1 MICGEKLR
9 SFQNYRST
17 YTFRLTIQITVNREN
32 FVMHATQHNTEERMW
47 SKMTMRNENNKST
60 PVGSLQTGHEVVV
73 SPNRDRHQSTNRTN
87 AKGGVAAWS
96 DVPKQGNTLGNLT
109 PADRHGSVQ
118 VVSSTNGELNADD
131 PTAGHSNTPIT
142 QQPEVELVDETNP
155 EREQVTLLRATS
167 HSNSRD
173 SVLNPSQDYIQ
184 ATSQHTL
191 RYPSAS
197 VLTATPTNNTPTLPL

>member
-73 SPNRDRHQSTNRTN
+73 SPNRDRHQSTNR
-87 AKGGVAAWS
+87 
-96 DVPKQGNTLGNLT
+96 
-109 PADRHGSVQ
+109 